1 MCELPI
7 ILRNF
12 TEIFTIPRTSATM
25 RTNFLLILG
34 LCAVNLQKTLVE
46 DICFEKDE
54 ALVEVDVIYDDHCV
68 DIEGVI
74 YILGSE
80 LMSCCDCFRLVSSK
94 PRYNS
99 NKKRGGALLN

>member
-1 MCELPI
+1 
-7 ILRNF
+7 
-12 TEIFTIPRTSATM
+12 M

-46 DICFEKDE
+46 DICFEKDQ

-94 PRYNS
+94 NLGIILI
-99 NKKRGGALLN
+99 KKRGGIIELNDEVESKFTIQLQM